1 MTNSFS
7 GFSRKTATA
16 QDAAQAGDK
25 EGWGRGEG
33 EAVVTGAAA
42 ALHIA

>member
-16 QDAAQAGDK
+16 QDAAQAGKK
-25 EGWGRGEG
+25 EGGGG
-33 EAVVTGAAA
+33 GAVVTGAAA